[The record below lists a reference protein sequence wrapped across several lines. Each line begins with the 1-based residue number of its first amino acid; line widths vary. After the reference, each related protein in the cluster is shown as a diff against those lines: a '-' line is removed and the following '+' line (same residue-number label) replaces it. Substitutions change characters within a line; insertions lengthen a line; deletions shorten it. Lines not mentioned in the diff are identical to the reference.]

1 MFSDLDH
8 EAASLNADYASLKLE
23 HERLIATP
31 HSARALEAHVAKLRA
46 HIQRLHTCIEQ
57 LRQRSTPGRDSTAS
71 ASEASDTSSPVTAGL
86 AACVVN
92 R

>member
-31 HSARALEAHVAKLRA
+31 HSGRVTRRSLSRLALQRA
-46 HIQRLHTCIEQ
+46 
-57 LRQRSTPGRDSTAS
+57 S
-71 ASEASDTSSPVTAGL
+71 
-86 AACVVN
+86 
-92 R
+92 